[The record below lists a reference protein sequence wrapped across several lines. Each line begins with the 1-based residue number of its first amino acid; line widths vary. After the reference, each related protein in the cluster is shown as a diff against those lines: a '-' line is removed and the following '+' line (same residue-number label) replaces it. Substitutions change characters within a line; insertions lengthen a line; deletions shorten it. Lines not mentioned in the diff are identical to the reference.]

1 MDGTRPTSRR
11 ALLAAGGT
19 ALATLAGCS
28 GGTES
33 GSTEANDGDSG
44 ATSTTAD
51 GGAGRETA
59 TPRTDLLSAPVA
71 GDPEADVTVAVYED
85 FACPHCATFNEEVYP
100 TLRSEYV
107 DSEQIR
113 YEHHDFP
120 IPVDQAVSWQ
130 APNAA
135 RAVQA
140 TVGDGAFFAY
150 ADRLF
155 ANQGSLEPNAYA
167 ALAEEVDAEPSAVK
181 TAAVGREY
189 DATIEA
195 DRERGYDAGVRGTP
209 TAFVN
214 GEEVEATT
222 EALTEAID
230 AAVSDST

>member
-1 MDGTRPTSRR
+1 MDRTVRTHRR
-11 ALLAAGGT
+11 AFLATGGM

-33 GSTEANDGDSG
+33 ETEEANGGGGDEPTDTG
-44 ATSTTAD
+44 TA
-51 GGAGRETA
+51 AA
-59 TPRTDLLSAPVA
+59 DLLSAPVA
-71 GDPEADVTVAVYED
+71 GDPDAAVTVAVYED

-100 TLRSEYV
+100 QIRSEYV
-107 DSEQIR
+107 ESEQIR

-120 IPVDQAVSWQ
+120 IPVEETVSWQ

-135 RAVQA
+135 RAVQT
-140 TVGDGAFFAY
+140 TVGDDAFFDY

-167 ALAEEVDAEPSAVK
+167 ALAEEVDADPSTVK
-181 TAAVGREY
+181 TAAVDREY
-189 DATIEA
+189 DATVEA
-195 DRERGYDAGVRGTP
+195 DRERGIDAGVRGTP

-214 GEEVEATT
+214 GEEVEATAD
-222 EALTEAID
+222 ALTDAID